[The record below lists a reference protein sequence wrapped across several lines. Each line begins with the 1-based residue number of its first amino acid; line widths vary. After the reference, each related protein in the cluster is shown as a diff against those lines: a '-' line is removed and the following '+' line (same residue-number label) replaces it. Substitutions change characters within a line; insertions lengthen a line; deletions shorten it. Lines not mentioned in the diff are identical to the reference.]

1 VRVNAARFV
10 FPEGKKEAMGRRYAP
25 LEESGI
31 GIPFTAANLLTF
43 DWSTLTLCP
52 IEEREVIHAK
62 EKDGHV
68 AGHARSVNPA
78 DAEAGRA

>member
-1 VRVNAARFV
+1 MRADAARFV
-10 FPEGKKEAMGRRYAP
+10 FPEGKKEATGQRYAP

-43 DWSTLTLCP
+43 DWSVTTLCP

-62 EKDGHV
+62 EK
-68 AGHARSVNPA
+68 N
-78 DAEAGRA
+78 